1 MGIHGKAPVPFRPKP
16 SESFKNSLKGGSR
29 DDSSPM
35 DTRGVEKR
43 PAASEPDE
51 QTKTT
56 KRQNKAKKKESAREA
71 AAAAKADEV
80 AREGED
86 YEEEEEEVE
95 PEAKHD
101 KTDRSIVKAPYH
113 NYGDDEPD
121 DPYED
126 ENNWLWSDAKYKW
139 VYHAPNKGK
148 GKAKKGKG
156 KGKKGKGKSKGK
168 QHGRRRK
175 RRTAPGMVP
184 QHLQS
189 TDSALIYLN
198 QIQTKAI
205 IQLLSQI
212 RTLTSIIITTII
224 GSVET
229 SPIKEV
235 IEERDD
241 FAGSLQESRTKAKTE
256 GISAEPQGDP
266 KYGYM
271 VGFAEA
277 VVQLDGID
285 SRHQQ
290 TIQEWLDT
298 VHAES
303 DDDKPATIAG
313 ACTHFTIHPVANQ
326 TDKFRLQIAIPN
338 NALRHA
344 LVSCLS
350 HLDSSIL
357 KVTSGPAQESFFE
370 EELAD
375 WLSVLQI

>member
-1 MGIHGKAPVPFRPKP
+1 MLLRGRLVLILF
-16 SESFKNSLKGGSR
+16 LGGPGGWCQLA
-29 DDSSPM
+29 DFFV
-35 DTRGVEKR
+35 RGAGDALEDVGEVGVWVD
-43 PAASEPDE
+43 AASATAFYDAVDDGAAVAGVSSADKEPVLL
-51 QTKTT
+51 
-56 KRQNKAKKKESAREA
+56 
-71 AAAAKADEV
+71 ADGCGAHGV
-80 AREGED
+80 FGI
-86 YEEEEEEVE
+86 
-95 PEAKHD
+95 
-101 KTDRSIVKAPYH
+101 DRSIVKAPYH
-113 NYGDDEPD
+113 NYADDEPD

-241 FAGSLQESRTKAKTE
+241 FAGSLQESRTKAKAE
-256 GISAEPQGDP
+256 GTSAEPQGDP

-298 VHAES
+298 VYAES

-344 LVSCLS
+344 LVSGLS